1 MDKMEAWKNYKFNIM
16 FVGDDW
22 KNTPKW
28 NEIETEFNKIDV
40 KVVYFPYTKGTSST
54 IINKTLNDLRIK

>member
-1 MDKMEAWKNYKFNIM
+1 M

-28 NEIETEFNKIDV
+28 IEIESQFKKINV
-40 KVVYFPYTKGTSST
+40 EIKYFPYTKGVSST
-54 IINKTLNDLRIK
+54 LLNEVLINLRNEKNN